1 MADRLLR
8 LLVVHSSADLYG
20 SDKSLLDFVKNSQ
33 SSFHIHVALPNDGP
47 LVHALEQAGA
57 KVHIGEVCKI
67 QRQMF
72 SVSGLLRMWLS
83 ARQATRFLGGVHDD
97 SPFDLVYSNTVAV
110 LGGALFA
117 RKTRLPHV
125 WHVREISANSRFLS
139 AGFRLLVAIFSKQVI
154 CNSGETLNWIKPS
167 APRHSYNVV
176 WNGFDVTEKVHDRH
190 ANRSAM
196 GVGADEILVVLV
208 GRINRWKGQK
218 LLVQAFSQLDRKT
231 RDTCRLAIVGSAP
244 HGQEYFEAELSSYI
258 VESGC
263 ADRITVLPHRA
274 DIDPVWDAADIVV
287 VPSTEPEPFGRVA
300 IEAMGF
306 GKPVIAAAHGGLI
319 EIVKDRATGL
329 WVKPNDPTALS
340 HALTTLANDAP
351 LREQLGKA
359 GKQRLQE
366 YFSVSSY
373 ATKVSEVLQRAVTP
387 PKTILFVHQSADMY
401 GSDKVLLW
409 LVQGV
414 KGRGFHPIVLIPSQ
428 GPLHTALTASGIET
442 HVLEVTKLNRE
453 TLSPLGLL
461 KLPFKL
467 LGSMREKRRV
477 IAGRKVD
484 LVYSNTLAVL
494 GGAVFARLHDIP
506 HVWHVHELLKSP
518 TVVRK
523 GFPWMVR
530 LLADKVV
537 SNSTMTEQWLL
548 EEQPLLAKK
557 AVTIWNGLGPRP
569 APKPDAASAM
579 RASLQVADEHL
590 LVALVGR
597 INRWKGQELL
607 IDAASL
613 LWQQGV
619 RNIHFVIVGGVAA
632 GQEHL
637 IDALHQKIAASPA
650 AAQIKRMEF
659 TDDVWTVW
667 DACDIAVVPSTEPEP
682 FGMVAIEA
690 MASHK
695 PVVVAA
701 HGGLLDIVEDG
712 VSGLC
717 FAPNDAT
724 ALAEKLRALAA
735 SPELRSRLGAAGA
748 LRQKE
753 LFSLDTQLE
762 RTTELLQ
769 CMTSTNTTQHD

>member
-1 MADRLLR
+1 MTNSLLR

-33 SSFHIHVALPNDGP
+33 KAFHISVALPNDGP
-47 LVHALEQAGA
+47 LVQALVEAGA
-57 KVHIGEVCKI
+57 EVHIGEVCKI

-72 SVSGLLRMWLS
+72 SISGLLRMWLS
-83 ARQATRFLGGVHDD
+83 VRKSMRFFADLNDKN
-97 SPFDLVYSNTVAV
+97 SFDLVYSNTVAV

-117 RKTRLPHV
+117 RKAGLPHV
-125 WHVREISANSRFLS
+125 WHIREISAHSRVLS
-139 AGFRLLVAIFSKQVI
+139 TGFRRLVAHLSTQVI
-154 CNSGETLNWIKPS
+154 CNSGETLNWINPS
-167 APRHSYNVV
+167 AQRHRYNVV
-176 WNGFDVTEKVHDRH
+176 WNGFDVAESGFDRPSRR
-190 ANRSAM
+190 ACL
-196 GVGADEILVVLV
+196 GVGPHEVLIVLV

-218 LLVQAFSQLDRKT
+218 LLVEAFAKLDHST
-231 RDTCRLAIVGSAP
+231 REKCRLAIVGSAP
-244 HGQEYFEAELSSYI
+244 PGQEYFENELARCI
-258 VESGC
+258 KGSGC
-263 ADRITVLPHRA
+263 ADRIILVPHTA
-274 DIDPVWDAADIVV
+274 DIDPIWDASDIVA

-319 EIVKDRATGL
+319 EIVQDRVTGL
-329 WVKPNDPTALS
+329 WVKPNDSDALS
-340 HALTTLANDAP
+340 EALVTLAHNAP
-351 LREQLGKA
+351 LREQLGQA
-359 GKQRLQE
+359 GKLRLQE
-366 YFSVSSY
+366 HFSVKSY
-373 ATKVSEVLQRAVTP
+373 ATKLARVLRMAATP
-387 PKTILFVHQSADMY
+387 PKTVLFVHQSAEMY

-414 KGRGFHPIVLIPSQ
+414 QARGFHPIVLIPSL
-428 GPLHTALTASGIET
+428 GPLHTELTASGIET

-467 LGSMREKRRV
+467 FGSMREKRRV
-477 IAGRKVD
+477 LAGRKVD

-494 GGAVFARLHDIP
+494 GGAVFARMHGIP
-506 HVWHVHELLKSP
+506 HLWHVHELLRSP

-523 GFPWMVR
+523 GFPWMARV
-530 LLADKVV
+530 LADKVV

-548 EEQPLLAKK
+548 EEQPRLAKK
-557 AVTIWNGLGPRP
+557 AVTIWNGLEPRP
-569 APKPDAASAM
+569 ALKPDAAAAL
-579 RASLQVADEHL
+579 RAHLQVTAGQL

-607 IDAASL
+607 IEAASL

-619 RNIHFVIVGGVAA
+619 RNVHYVIVDGVAEE
-632 GQEHL
+632 QEHL
-637 IDALHQKIAASPA
+637 IDALGQKIGASPA
-650 AAQIKRMEF
+650 AAQIKRVEF

-690 MASHK
+690 MASGK

-712 VSGLC
+712 VSGLH
-717 FAPNDAT
+717 FKPGDIQSFSKQLNRLIVDP
-724 ALAEKLRALAA
+724 ALRLT
-735 SPELRSRLGAAGA
+735 LGANGRN
-748 LRQKE
+748 RQTQV
-753 LFSLDTQLE
+753 FSLDTQLE
-762 RTTELLQ
+762 RTVEVMHKMMSKTKAK
-769 CMTSTNTTQHD
+769 HD